1 MAISAFSAALN
12 QLADERG
19 LPRDIII
26 EAIESAVAAAYRK
39 DYGHPDQQVVATLVE
54 ETGEFSVKQLFD
66 VVKEVEN
73 THAQL
78 TSAEAKEQKKGAKV
92 GDVIEVELEP
102 HSDFGRIAAQ
112 TAKQVISQRLR
123 EAEKEILF
131 TEYKEKQGQLINGYV
146 QQVEGP
152 NVIMNIG
159 KLNGLM
165 IASDQ
170 IAGQPYYPGQRL
182 KILVYNVEETPRGP
196 RILVTRS
203 SPDFIIKLFE
213 LEVPEVASGSVVV
226 KEIARE
232 AGTRTKMA
240 VVSNQPG
247 LDPVGSCV
255 GQRGSRVQAVLS
267 EIGDE
272 KIDIIPWKEDVEQ
285 YLIEALKPAKID
297 KIKQLKKAKRVEVTV
312 PDDQLSLA
320 IGKNG
325 QNVRLA
331 SKLIGWEID
340 IVKTN
345 GEKRTKD
352 SRAAAVPEAI
362 EKPITTPDVSEKTI
376 VVDEAKVAETNVEE
390 PTIPTDQAIDQQ
402 LPADIAAALPESQG
416 SAVLSSPSKVG
427 DPEQSRGAEQERVA
441 DEAAK

>member
-26 EAIESAVAAAYRK
+26 EAMESAVGAAYRK
-39 DYGHPDQQVVATLVE
+39 DYGESEQEIISKFSE
-54 ETGEFSVKQLFD
+54 ESGEFIIFQTFD
-66 VVKEVEN
+66 VVEEVEN
-73 THAQL
+73 THAQV
-78 TSAEAKEQKKGAKV
+78 TVDDAQEMKKGAKL
-92 GDVIEVELEP
+92 GDKIEIELEP
-102 HSDFGRIAAQ
+102 HTDFGRIAAQ

-123 EAEKEILF
+123 EAEKEILY

-146 QQVEGP
+146 QQVEGH

-170 IAGQPYYPGQRL
+170 IPGQNYFPGQRL
-182 KILVYNVEETPRGP
+182 KILVYTVEETPRGP
-196 RILVTRS
+196 RVLVTRS
-203 SPDFIIKLFE
+203 SAEFITKLFE
-213 LEVPEVASGSVVV
+213 LEVPEVASGSVEI
-226 KEIARE
+226 KDIARE

-240 VVSNQPG
+240 VISNQPG

-272 KIDIIPWKEDVEQ
+272 KIDIIPWKEETEA
-285 YLIEALKPAKID
+285 YLTEAMKPALIE
-297 KIKQLKKAKRVEVTV
+297 KIKLSKKDKRITLAVA
-312 PDDQLSLA
+312 DDQLSLA

-331 SKLIGWEID
+331 SKLLGWEVDID
-340 IVKTN
+340 KKEGQEAPKKKTDE
-345 GEKRTKD
+345 EKLKD
-352 SRAAAVPEAI
+352 ENQ
-362 EKPITTPDVSEKTI
+362 KDKKDVSEKKD
-376 VVDEAKVAETNVEE
+376 VVEEVKVDETKVKEKTPMPEDKDIDKQTPENQVEE
-390 PTIPTDQAIDQQ
+390 Q
-402 LPADIAAALPESQG
+402 
-416 SAVLSSPSKVG
+416 
-427 DPEQSRGAEQERVA
+427 EQTA
-441 DEAAK
+441 DEASS

>member
-19 LPRDIII
+19 LPREVIV

-39 DYGHPDQQVVATLVE
+39 DYGHPDQQVVAKLE
-54 ETGEFSVKQLFD
+54 EESGEFNVKQLFD
-66 VVKEVEN
+66 VVEEVEN

-78 TSAEAKEQKKGAKV
+78 TVAEAKKMKKGAKI
-92 GDVIEVELEP
+92 GDVIETELEP
-102 HSDFGRIAAQ
+102 HSDFGRIAAM

-170 IAGQPYYPGQRL
+170 IAGQHYYAGQRL

-203 SPDFIIKLFE
+203 SPDFIVKLFE

-240 VVSNQPG
+240 VISNQPG

-267 EIGDE
+267 EIGEE
-272 KIDIIPWKEDVEQ
+272 KIDIIPWREDVET
-285 YLIEALKPAKID
+285 YLVEALKPAKVE
-297 KIKQLKKAKRVEVTV
+297 KIKLIKKAKRMEVTV
-312 PDDQLSLA
+312 GDDQLSLA

-345 GEKRTKD
+345 GEVRTKGSKAEAVAD
-352 SRAAAVPEAI
+352 SPVVPEVA
-362 EKPITTPDVSEKTI
+362 ETPDVSEKTEVI
-376 VVDEAKVAETNVEE
+376 ETVAVEE
-390 PTIPTDQAIDQQ
+390 KPSDEPAVPSDKEIDAQTAEDQ
-402 LPADIAAALPESQG
+402 
-416 SAVLSSPSKVG
+416 V
-427 DPEQSRGAEQERVA
+427 AEQEQVA

>member
-39 DYGHPDQQVVATLVE
+39 DYGHPDQQVVAKLEE
-54 ETGEFSVKQLFD
+54 ETGEFNVKQLFD
-66 VVKEVEN
+66 VVEEVEN

-78 TSAEAKEQKKGAKV
+78 TPAEAKELKKGAKV

-131 TEYKEKQGQLINGYV
+131 AEYKEKQGQLINGYV

-170 IAGQPYYPGQRL
+170 IAGQNYYPGQRL

-213 LEVPEVASGSVVV
+213 LEVPEVASGSVEV
-226 KEIARE
+226 KVIARE

-240 VVSNQPG
+240 VISNQPG

-267 EIGDE
+267 EIGEE

-285 YLIEALKPAKID
+285 FLMEALKPAKIE
-297 KIKQLKKAKRVEVTV
+297 KIKLLKKDKRAEVTV

-340 IVKTN
+340 IVKTD
-345 GEKRTKD
+345 GEKRSRD
-352 SRAAAVPEAI
+352 SRPPQPEVLPAPVAAE
-362 EKPITTPDVSEKTI
+362 TPDVSEKTEI
-376 VVDEAKVAETNVEE
+376 VEDVIVPESPAEEAVV
-390 PTIPTDQAIDQQ
+390 PTDKDIDAQT
-402 LPADIAAALPESQG
+402 PEDIA
-416 SAVLSSPSKVG
+416 V
-427 DPEQSRGAEQERVA
+427 EQEQVA

>member
-1 MAISAFSAALN
+1 MAISAFAAAIN

-19 LPRDIII
+19 LPHDIII

-39 DYGHPDQQVVATLVE
+39 DYGDPDQNIRAKLDE
-54 ETGEFSVKQLFD
+54 ETGEFKIWQVFE
-66 VVKEVEN
+66 VVEEPEN

-78 TSAEAKEQKKGAKV
+78 TVEEAKELKKTAKL
-92 GDVIEVELEP
+92 GDEVTVELEP
-102 HSDFGRIAAQ
+102 HADFGRIAAQ

-123 EAEKEILF
+123 EAEKEILYA
-131 TEYKEKQGQLINGYV
+131 EYKEKQGQLINGYV

-170 IAGQPYYPGQRL
+170 IPGQTYYPGQRL

-196 RILVTRS
+196 RVLVTRS
-203 SPDFIIKLFE
+203 SADFIAKLFE
-213 LEVPEVASGSVVV
+213 LEVPEIASGSVEV
-226 KEIARE
+226 KTIARE

-240 VVSNQPG
+240 VASTQPG

-255 GQRGSRVQAVLS
+255 GQRGTRVQSVLS

-272 KIDIIPWKEDVEQ
+272 KIDIILWSESIEQ
-285 YLIEALKPAKID
+285 MITNALAPAKIE
-297 KIKQLKKAKRVEVTV
+297 KITLRKKDSTALVTV
-312 PDDQLSLA
+312 PEDQLSLA

-331 SKLIGWEID
+331 SKLTGWEID
-340 IVKTN
+340 ILKT
-345 GEKRTKD
+345 GESARQKAEEK
-352 SRAAAVPEAI
+352 AVPSDSEI
-362 EKPITTPDVSEKTI
+362 LEQTPE
-376 VVDEAKVAETNVEE
+376 
-390 PTIPTDQAIDQQ
+390 
-402 LPADIAAALPESQG
+402 DIAS
-416 SAVLSSPSKVG
+416 
-427 DPEQSRGAEQERVA
+427 EQEQVA
-441 DEAAK
+441 DEATR

>member
-1 MAISAFSAALN
+1 MAISAFAAAIN

-19 LPRDIII
+19 LPHDVII

-39 DYGHPDQQVVATLVE
+39 DYGDPDQNIRAKLDE
-54 ETGEFSVKQLFD
+54 ETGEFKIWQVFE
-66 VVKEVEN
+66 VVEEPEN

-78 TSAEAKEQKKGAKV
+78 TVEEAKELKKTAKL
-92 GDVIEVELEP
+92 GDEVTVELEP
-102 HSDFGRIAAQ
+102 HADFGRIAAQ

-123 EAEKEILF
+123 EAEKEILYA
-131 TEYKEKQGQLINGYV
+131 EYKEKQGQLINGYV

-170 IAGQPYYPGQRL
+170 IPGQTYYPGQRL

-196 RILVTRS
+196 RVLVTRS
-203 SPDFIIKLFE
+203 SADFIAKLFE
-213 LEVPEVASGSVVV
+213 LEVPEIASGSVEV
-226 KEIARE
+226 KTIARE

-240 VVSNQPG
+240 VASTQPG

-255 GQRGSRVQAVLS
+255 GQRGTRVQSVLS

-272 KIDIIPWKEDVEQ
+272 KIDIILWSESIEQ
-285 YLIEALKPAKID
+285 MITNALAPAKIE
-297 KIKQLKKAKRVEVTV
+297 KISLRKKDSTALVTV
-312 PDDQLSLA
+312 PEDQLSLA

-331 SKLIGWEID
+331 SKLTGWEID
-340 IVKTN
+340 ILKT
-345 GEKRTKD
+345 GESARQKAEEK
-352 SRAAAVPEAI
+352 AVPSDSEI
-362 EKPITTPDVSEKTI
+362 LEQTPE
-376 VVDEAKVAETNVEE
+376 
-390 PTIPTDQAIDQQ
+390 
-402 LPADIAAALPESQG
+402 DIAS
-416 SAVLSSPSKVG
+416 
-427 DPEQSRGAEQERVA
+427 EQEQVA
-441 DEAAK
+441 DEATQ